1 MTDLSTGVDRE
12 PVVRVSTLELFFDL
26 VFVFTVTQL
35 TAVLAG
41 HPDWSTAGR
50 VVVLLLMI
58 WWMYDGYAWL
68 TNTVAPTDQVRRG
81 LLLLGMFGFL
91 MIALAVPGAYSGS
104 GWVFGVGYFLVN
116 AIHSG
121 LLLRASPTAMRQ
133 LAPLNLLSAGLVLAG
148 GIVTGPWRVGLW
160 VAAIAVMAVSP
171 YLHPL
176 SEWSISSAHF
186 VERHGLIV
194 IIALGESVVAIGAGA
209 AGLELTPARLGVA
222 GLGLVLSFLLWWLY
236 FGGDDVKAEHALDSV
251 PSARRGRTALHAF
264 GWAHVPLLL
273 GVVVFAAGV
282 KKAVVY
288 AGGHLYPAYA
298 LLLAGGVAIFLL
310 GDVLFRYFLCIGSRR
325 YRLIGAFAVLATVP
339 IGLAS
344 TVAQLGAVALLLV
357 AVITVEA
364 HRTPSPDPAS
374 TAAPAAPVH

>member
-1 MTDLSTGVDRE
+1 MTDPSVGVDRE

-35 TAVLAG
+35 TALLAG
-41 HPDWSTAGR
+41 HPTWSGAGR

-68 TNTVAPTDQVRRG
+68 TNHLAPTDHVRRG

-91 MIALAVPGAYSGS
+91 MIALAVPGAYAGS
-104 GWVFGVGYFLVN
+104 GWVFGAGYFLVN
-116 AIHSG
+116 LIHSG
-121 LLLRASPTAMRQ
+121 LLFRVAPTAMRH
-133 LAPLNLLSAGLVLAG
+133 LFGLNLLSAALVLGG
-148 GIVTGPWRVGLW
+148 GIVTEPWRTWLW
-160 VAAIAVMAVSP
+160 LAAIAVMAASP

-222 GLGLVLSFLLWWLY
+222 GLGLLLSFLLWWLY

-282 KKAVVY
+282 KKAVLY

-298 LLLAGGVAIFLL
+298 LLLAGGIAVFLL
-310 GDVLFRYFLCIGSRR
+310 GDVLFRWVLCIGRRR
-325 YRLIGAFAVLATVP
+325 YRLLGALAVLATIP
-339 IGLAS
+339 LGLVS
-344 TVAQLGAVALLLV
+344 TLAQLATLAALL
-357 AVITVEA
+357 ATVITIESRPP
-364 HRTPSPDPAS
+364 HPSPR
-374 TAAPAAPVH
+374 

>member
-1 MTDLSTGVDRE
+1 MTDPSVGVDRE

-41 HPDWSTAGR
+41 HPDWAGAGR

-68 TNTVAPTDQVRRG
+68 TNTVAPTDHVRRG

-91 MIALAVPGAYSGS
+91 MIALAVPGAYAGS

-121 LLLRASPTAMRQ
+121 LLLRASPAAMRQ
-133 LAPLNLLSAGLVLAG
+133 LAPLNLLSAALVLG
-148 GIVTGPWRVGLW
+148 GSIVTGPWRTGLW

-176 SEWSISSAHF
+176 SEWNISSAHF

-209 AGLELTPARLGVA
+209 AGLDLTPARLGVA

-236 FGGDDVKAEHALDSV
+236 FGGDDVRAEHALDSV
-251 PSARRGRTALHAF
+251 PSMRRGRTALHAF

-310 GDVLFRYFLCIGSRR
+310 GDVLFRYFLCIGPRR

-339 IGLAS
+339 IGLVS
-344 TVAQLGAVALLLV
+344 TVGQVAAVALLLA
-357 AVITVEA
+357 AVITLEA
-364 HRTPSPDPAS
+364 HRAPN
-374 TAAPAAPVH
+374 PAATAH